1 MAYTVLDRT
10 MLVSPDPICP
20 PEERNDTWAAAM
32 DHADVN
38 GWGIAVLAANASWL
52 PIYHASGL
60 QDLYIGDEAIV
71 ECQQFSLQGKA
82 MKSLRGAYNR
92 VSKAGYTVTVVDP
105 TTVEPPLR
113 DQLLSLMTETRQGE
127 VERGFSMTLSRM
139 FDPLDTGLLLAVC
152 FAPDGTTPVAFNQ
165 YVPATAIGGYS
176 LDVMRRTND
185 EDAPNGLTDFVIIE
199 TISWMRER
207 GYRGLGL
214 NFATFRAVVSGEA
227 EGGPWLGVERKV
239 LHRFSDTMQIE
250 SLWKFN
256 QKYDPIWRPR
266 YVVTD
271 AALNRPREAMA
282 IARAEGEME
291 IPIVGRF
298 FKAKGPDP
306 SEHLEKT
313 GP

>member
-1 MAYTVLDRT
+1 M
-10 MLVSPDPICP
+10 
-20 PEERNDTWAAAM
+20 
-32 DHADVN
+32 
-38 GWGIAVLAANASWL
+38 
-52 PIYHASGL
+52 
-60 QDLYIGDEAIV
+60 
-71 ECQQFSLQGKA
+71 
-82 MKSLRGAYNR
+82 
-92 VSKAGYTVTVVDP
+92 
-105 TTVEPPLR
+105 
-113 DQLLSLMTETRQGE
+113 
-127 VERGFSMTLSRM
+127 
-139 FDPLDTGLLLAVC
+139 
-152 FAPDGTTPVAFNQ
+152 AFNQ

-199 TISWMRER
+199 TISWMQER

-291 IPIVGRF
+291 VPVVGRF

>member
-1 MAYTVLDRT
+1 
-10 MLVSPDPICP
+10 
-20 PEERNDTWAAAM
+20 
-32 DHADVN
+32 
-38 GWGIAVLAANASWL
+38 
-52 PIYHASGL
+52 
-60 QDLYIGDEAIV
+60 
-71 ECQQFSLQGKA
+71 
-82 MKSLRGAYNR
+82 
-92 VSKAGYTVTVVDP
+92 
-105 TTVEPPLR
+105 
-113 DQLLSLMTETRQGE
+113 
-127 VERGFSMTLSRM
+127 MTLSRM
-139 FDPLDTGLLLAVC
+139 FDPRDTGLLLAVC
-152 FAPDGTTPVAFNQ
+152 LAPDGTTPVAFNQ
-165 YVPATAIGGYS
+165 YVPAAAIGGYS

-214 NFATFRAVVSGEA
+214 NFATFRAVVSGEGG
-227 EGGPWLGVERKV
+227 GGPWLGVERKV

-291 IPIVGRF
+291 VPIVGRF
-298 FKAKGPDP
+298 FKPKGPDP